1 MSHPFVSSIPI
12 SIGSHEGDFWH
23 YNKPSLCLHYIS
35 TRKCRSE
42 IIAGDQNFE
51 PLHIRTFS
59 VRNKFLC
66 YQRTQ
71 FPPVGPDSYRDRAV
85 KKINHE
91 IG

>member
-1 MSHPFVSSIPI
+1 MKGTFGITINPV
-12 SIGSHEGDFWH
+12 
-23 YNKPSLCLHYIS
+23 YVYIIYLPGNVDL
-35 TRKCRSE
+35 E